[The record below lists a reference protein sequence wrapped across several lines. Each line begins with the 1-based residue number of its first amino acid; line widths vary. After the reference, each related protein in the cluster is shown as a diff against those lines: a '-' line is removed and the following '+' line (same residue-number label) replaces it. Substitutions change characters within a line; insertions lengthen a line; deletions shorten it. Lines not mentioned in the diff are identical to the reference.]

1 MEQIGF
7 SDHLTIEICIQEIT
21 NLGSALQ
28 GSASMG
34 IFRSGLEILLRD
46 VENSVKLIKLMENI
60 KQLSEELQTII
71 TDASKNTPVL
81 REAIKKRNQLRK
93 KRK

>member
-1 MEQIGF
+1 
-7 SDHLTIEICIQEIT
+7 
-21 NLGSALQ
+21 
-28 GSASMG
+28 MG

-81 REAIKKRNQLRK
+81 RDAIKKRNQLRK